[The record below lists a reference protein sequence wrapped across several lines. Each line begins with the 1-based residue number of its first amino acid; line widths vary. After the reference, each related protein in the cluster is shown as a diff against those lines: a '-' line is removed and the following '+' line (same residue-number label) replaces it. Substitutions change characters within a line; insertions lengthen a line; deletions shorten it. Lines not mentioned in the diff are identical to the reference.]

1 MLTPTSI
8 LVIARGDGRDQ
19 AAIEM
24 ASRLASHYGAR
35 IVVATVLGS
44 LPRAFQRISLV
55 IDPVELW
62 KMAALEHA
70 RYLDTLVGGEAM
82 PIRIETRVLFG
93 RKVEQIVR
101 EVSREKHDLL
111 IVPGSF
117 WTRHLPT
124 WIRFDLRG
132 VAGALCGLPNPTL
145 AIGSG
150 GGAASTPLWRTDRF
164 VCVLSQSE
172 LLHSID

>member
-70 RYLDTLVGGEAM
+70 RYLDTLVAGEAM
-82 PIRIETRVLFG
+82 PFRIETRVLFG
-93 RKVEQIVR
+93 KKVEQIAR

-111 IVPGSF
+111 IVPGSLS
-117 WTRHLPT
+117 TRHLPT
-124 WIRFDLRG
+124 WLRFDLPIRIARRCHCPMWTTESHNRDRDWRARG
-132 VAGALCGLPNPTL
+132 LDSVMA
-145 AIGSG
+145 
-150 GGAASTPLWRTDRF
+150 
-164 VCVLSQSE
+164 
-172 LLHSID
+172 H

>member
-24 ASRLASHYGAR
+24 ASRLASRYGAR
-35 IVVATVLGS
+35 IVVAAVLSG
-44 LPRAFQRISLV
+44 LPRAFQRVSLV

-111 IVPGSF
+111 IVPGSL

-124 WIRFDLRG
+124 WIRFDLPIRLARRCRCAVWTAESHARDRKWRG
-132 VAGALCGLPNPTL
+132 RGLDSVM
-145 AIGSG
+145 A
-150 GGAASTPLWRTDRF
+150 
-164 VCVLSQSE
+164 
-172 LLHSID
+172 H